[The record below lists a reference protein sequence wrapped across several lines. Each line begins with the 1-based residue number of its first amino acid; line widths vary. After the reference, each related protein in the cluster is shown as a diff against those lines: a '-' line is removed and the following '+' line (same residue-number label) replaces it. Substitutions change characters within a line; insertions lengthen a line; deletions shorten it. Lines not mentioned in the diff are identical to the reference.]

1 MGRIGKL
8 IKTAIDK
15 YIEQTVEAYLGA
27 NITALTFAASGDDS
41 PPLENDRIA
50 LMKIDGSGAFACV
63 GVLTA
68 SQGAEPGEKI
78 LFSRDGDGNPRA
90 VLKMLGKGEFEFLT
104 LDENGEEKA
113 SVKMEKDKLTFK
125 DDNKNEIVC
134 DNSGITV
141 TDKDGGKIEMAGKI
155 TMTAKKG
162 ASVELDD
169 KITLKDKKG
178 GKIEMDGKITAQGM
192 AGKLEVT

>member
-1 MGRIGKL
+1 MGRISKL

-41 PPLENDRIA
+41 PPLKDDRIA

-63 GVLTA
+63 GVLSV
-68 SQGAEPGEKI
+68 SQGANPGERI
-78 LFSRDGDGNPRA
+78 LYSRDEDGNPRA
-90 VLKMLGKGEFEFLT
+90 VLKLLGEGEFEFLT
-104 LDENGEEKA
+104 LDDNGEEKA
-113 SVKMEKDKLTFK
+113 SVKMKKDELTFI
-125 DDNKNEIVC
+125 DENGNEIVC
-134 DNSGITV
+134 DKNGITI